1 MLVVGIKD
9 KEKFEQ
15 FTEAQRKF
23 IPSFGGMG
31 LMCMTTGVG
40 HIHKRGEE
48 ITYGVS
54 IEEAYRRFALY
65 DKILYPIK
73 DGEGDW
79 YITLEFVEQLADADF
94 TCNVSTKSNEEC
106 DHALAYMALDRTNDS
121 LRHGLNERLK
131 MQKIFA
137 QNEHYDES
145 SHIKLYGETKIERL
159 NRINQIFKYDSIT
172 RINYREYQE
181 LKTSAKG
188 IINIWLARREDDACM
203 DEYVAELIDNMSL
216 YEDYHWDE
224 ETYKYSLKVEGD
236 LTNPL

>member
-1 MLVVGIKD
+1 MALRVGVKD
-9 KEKFEQ
+9 KEKFEE
-15 FTEAQRKF
+15 FTKAQREY
-23 IPSFGGMG
+23 IPSMGMG

-40 HIHKRGEE
+40 HIHKTGEK

-65 DKILYPIK
+65 DKILHPK
-73 DGEGDW
+73 KGEGDW
-79 YITLEFVEQLADADF
+79 YITLNFVEQLADADF

-106 DHALAYMALDRTNDS
+106 DHALAYMALNQANDS
-121 LRHGLNERLK
+121 LRNKAE
-131 MQKIFA
+131 
-137 QNEHYDES
+137 E
-145 SHIKLYGETKIERL
+145 SHIKEIH
-159 NRINQIFKYDSIT
+159 KYDSIT

-181 LKTSAKG
+181 LKTTAKSV
-188 IINIWLARREDDACM
+188 IDTWLRRGTLPWHGENCM
-203 DEYVAELIDNMSL
+203 DEYVAEFIDNMSL

>member
-1 MLVVGIKD
+1 MPLIVGIKD

-15 FTEAQRKF
+15 FTEAQKKF

-65 DKILYPIK
+65 DKILYPKK
-73 DGEGDW
+73 DMVGDW

-106 DHALAYMALDRTNDS
+106 DHALAYMALDRANDS
-121 LRHGLNERLK
+121 LRNKTE
-131 MQKIFA
+131 
-137 QNEHYDES
+137 E
-145 SHIKLYGETKIERL
+145 
-159 NRINQIFKYDSIT
+159 NRIKTIHKYNSIT

-181 LKTSAKG
+181 LKMSAKG
-188 IINIWLARREDDACM
+188 IINIWLARREDDEGYGDACM

-224 ETYKYSLKVEGD
+224 ETYKYSLKVEEN

>member
-1 MLVVGIKD
+1 MALRVGVKD

-15 FTEAQRKF
+15 FTEAQKKF

-65 DKILYPIK
+65 DKILHPK
-73 DGEGDW
+73 KGEGASGLYGDW

-106 DHALAYMALDRTNDS
+106 DHALAYMALNRANDS
-121 LRHGLNERLK
+121 LRNKAE
-131 MQKIFA
+131 
-137 QNEHYDES
+137 ES
-145 SHIKLYGETKIERL
+145 RIKEIH
-159 NRINQIFKYDSIT
+159 KYDSIS

-181 LKTSAKG
+181 LKTTAKSV
-188 IINIWLARREDDACM
+188 IDTWLRRSSLPWHGENCM
-203 DEYVAELIDNMSL
+203 DEYVAEFIDNMSL

-224 ETYKYSLKVEGD
+224 ETYKYSLKVEEN

>member
-1 MLVVGIKD
+1 MPLIVGIKD

-15 FTEAQRKF
+15 FTEAQKKF

-65 DKILYPIK
+65 DKILYPKK
-73 DGEGDW
+73 DMVGDW

-106 DHALAYMALDRTNDS
+106 DHALAYMALDRANDS
-121 LRHGLNERLK
+121 LRNKTE
-131 MQKIFA
+131 
-137 QNEHYDES
+137 E
-145 SHIKLYGETKIERL
+145 
-159 NRINQIFKYDSIT
+159 NRIKTIHKYISIT
-172 RINYREYQE
+172 RFNYREYQ
-181 LKTSAKG
+181 
-188 IINIWLARREDDACM
+188 
-203 DEYVAELIDNMSL
+203 
-216 YEDYHWDE
+216 
-224 ETYKYSLKVEGD
+224 D
-236 LTNPL
+236 L